1 MAGNAS
7 FPKHQNLTSS
17 TMERMVKNTLKFPL
31 HDVLSRKTRRINHH
45 ELLMNIRC
53 LLLISFLTGCLL
65 SIAHAAPTWKKDLT
79 PATLG
84 PHPPLAPS
92 VLDLNVSW
100 KGLVNSGKVTMEFA
114 PKGAN
119 KPAAFVVRSTAIS
132 LGPAA
137 VVFPYKGT
145 SWTELETATL
155 KPRFF
160 HSVET
165 KDGETVTTTTRYSAK
180 NVESKVTSGPTGKT
194 AGAPKSQSFGF
205 SPVFEVYSAI
215 LHIRSQKL
223 TQGDRI
229 TLVIH
234 PFNNPYLLRAKV
246 VGREKHDG
254 RDTIRLSVD
263 MQKIDRKT
271 LDLKPYKKIKS
282 AATLWLSDD
291 ADRIPIEL
299 RADVFIGDIRATL
312 SGFRK
317 L

>member
-1 MAGNAS
+1 
-7 FPKHQNLTSS
+7 
-17 TMERMVKNTLKFPL
+17 
-31 HDVLSRKTRRINHH
+31 
-45 ELLMNIRC
+45 MNSLR
-53 LLLISFLTGCLL
+53 LLISVLTACSL
-65 SIAHAAPTWKKDLT
+65 SASQAAPAWMKDLT

-84 PHPPLAPS
+84 PHPPLAAS
-92 VLDLNVSW
+92 VLELNVSW
-100 KGLVNSGKVTMEFA
+100 KGIVNSGNVIMEFA
-114 PKGAN
+114 PKGAK
-119 KPAAFVVRSTAIS
+119 KPGAFVVRSTAVS

-137 VVFPYKGT
+137 VIFPYEGS
-145 SWTELETATL
+145 SWTELETSTL

-165 KDGETVTTTTRYSAK
+165 KDDETVTTTTRYFPKS
-180 NVESKVTSGPTGKT
+180 VESKVTTSQTGKT
-194 AGAPKSQSFGF
+194 AGAPKSQSFSF

-215 LHIRSQKL
+215 LNIRSQKL
-223 TQGDRI
+223 AQDDQI

-246 VGREKHDG
+246 LGREKHDG

-263 MQKIDRKT
+263 MLKIDRKT
-271 LDLKPYKKIKS
+271 LELKPYKKIKS

-291 ADRIPIEL
+291 ADRIPVEL

>member
-1 MAGNAS
+1 MN
-7 FPKHQNLTSS
+7 FHFLLTS
-17 TMERMVKNTLKFPL
+17 
-31 HDVLSRKTRRINHH
+31 
-45 ELLMNIRC
+45 LLTAC
-53 LLLISFLTGCLL
+53 SLGV
-65 SIAHAAPTWKKDLT
+65 AHAAPAWKKDLT
-79 PATLG
+79 PGTLG
-84 PHPPLAPS
+84 PHPPLVAS

-100 KGLVNSGKVTMEFA
+100 KGLVNSGNVTMEFA
-114 PKGAN
+114 PKGAK
-119 KPAAFVVRSTAIS
+119 KPGAFVVRSTAVS

-137 VVFPYKGT
+137 VIFPYKGS
-145 SWTELETATL
+145 SWTELEISTL

-165 KDGETVTTTTRYSAK
+165 KNDETVTTTTRYFPKSVA
-180 NVESKVTSGPTGKT
+180 SKVTTSQTGKT
-194 AGAPKSQSFGF
+194 AGVPKSQSFSF

-215 LHIRSQKL
+215 LNIRSQKL
-223 TQGDRI
+223 ANGAKI

-246 VGREKHDG
+246 LGREKHEG

-271 LDLKPYKKIKS
+271 LELKPYKKIKS

-291 ADRIPIEL
+291 ADRIPVEL

>member
-1 MAGNAS
+1 M
-7 FPKHQNLTSS
+7 NL
-17 TMERMVKNTLKFPL
+17 
-31 HDVLSRKTRRINHH
+31 RR
-45 ELLMNIRC
+45 
-53 LLLISFLTGCLL
+53 LLLILLLTACSAAAGR
-65 SIAHAAPTWKKDLT
+65 AAPTWEKDLT
-79 PATLG
+79 SSMLG

-92 VLDLNVSW
+92 VLELNVSW
-100 KGLVNSGKVTMEFA
+100 KGLVNSGKVAMEFA
-114 PKGAN
+114 PKGAK
-119 KPAAFVVRSTAIS
+119 KPDAFVVRSTAIS

-145 SWTELETATL
+145 SWTELDIVTL

-165 KDGETVTTTTRYSAK
+165 KDGETTTTRYLPK
-180 NVESKVTSGPTGKT
+180 NVESSVTAGPAGKT
-194 AGAPKSQSFGF
+194 AGAPKSQTFSF

-223 TQGDRI
+223 DQGDPI
-229 TLVIH
+229 TIVIH

-291 ADRIPIEL
+291 ADRIPVEL
-299 RADVFIGDIRATL
+299 RAEVFIGDIRATL
-312 SGFRK
+312 SGFKK

>member
-1 MAGNAS
+1 MHPQRLLLLS
-7 FPKHQNLTSS
+7 FLTACTVITGRAAPAWEKDLTSS
-17 TMERMVKNTLKFPL
+17 M
-31 HDVLSRKTRRINHH
+31 H
-45 ELLMNIRC
+45 
-53 LLLISFLTGCLL
+53 
-65 SIAHAAPTWKKDLT
+65 
-79 PATLG
+79 G

-92 VLDLNVSW
+92 VLDINVSW
-100 KGLVNSGKVTMEFA
+100 KGIVNSGKVTMEFA
-114 PKGAN
+114 PKGAK
-119 KPAAFVVRSTAIS
+119 KPSAFVIRSTATS

-137 VVFPYKGT
+137 LVFPYKGT
-145 SWTELETATL
+145 SWTELEISTL

-165 KDGETVTTTTRYSAK
+165 KDGETTTTTTRYSQK
-180 NVESKVTSGPTGKT
+180 NVESKVSAGPAGKT
-194 AGAPKSQSFGF
+194 AGAPKSQSFAF

-223 TQGDRI
+223 AQGDAI
-229 TLVIH
+229 TIVIH

-246 VGREKHDG
+246 IGREKHDG

-282 AATLWLSDD
+282 AASLWLSDD
-291 ADRIPIEL
+291 ADRIPVEL

>member
-1 MAGNAS
+1 MPPNFSLLKQQGKSTVTQRHPAIASPASLKNA
-7 FPKHQNLTSS
+7 P
-17 TMERMVKNTLKFPL
+17 
-31 HDVLSRKTRRINHH
+31 
-45 ELLMNIRC
+45 MNFHR
-53 LLLISFLTGCLL
+53 LLLISLLTAC
-65 SIAHAAPTWKKDLT
+65 SVSTARSAPAWEKDLT
-79 PATLG
+79 SPTIG
-84 PHPPLAPS
+84 PHPPLSPS
-92 VLDLNVSW
+92 VLELNVSW

-137 VVFPYKGT
+137 MVFPYIGT
-145 SWTELETATL
+145 SWTELETVTL

-165 KDGETVTTTTRYSAK
+165 RDGETTTTTTRYSKK
-180 NVESKVTSGPTGKT
+180 NVESNVTTGLPGKT
-194 AGAPKSQSFGF
+194 AGAPKSQSFSF

-223 TQGDRI
+223 ALGDQI

-246 VGREKHDG
+246 LGREKHDG
-254 RDTIRLSVD
+254 RDAIRLSVN
-263 MQKIDRKT
+263 MQKIDLKT

-291 ADRIPIEL
+291 ADRIPVEL
-299 RADVFIGDIRATL
+299 RAAVFIGDIRATL